1 MAMGRRIS
9 RREFNRL
16 AAATGAIALVPF
28 GSAQSQVRFV
38 SPPFQLGVASGD
50 PSADGFVIWTRL
62 APEPFDPGYLGQ
74 TIFEVAWEVAEDS
87 GFARIAKHGAAWARP
102 HLAHAVHV
110 VVDGLQPGREY
121 FYRFR
126 LGRYESATGRAL
138 TCPAPNA
145 APAALK
151 FAFASCAHYEQ
162 GFFSAYR
169 YMAGDRPDLI
179 LMLGDYIYED
189 AWGDRRVRQFDPLEA
204 VTLADY
210 RRRYTQYRSDPDLQ
224 AAHAACPWLLTWD
237 DHEVDNDYVGL
248 TSEHEL
254 CGGAAVR
261 ESFPARR
268 AAAYQ
273 AWFEHMPVRPSRLKP
288 GMAVQIYGTVD
299 WGTLARFYVLDTRQ
313 HRSVQVC
320 PNLPTVARCDFE
332 KGRKILFGGA
342 GGASFI
348 DPAEPAC
355 KAALADSTRT
365 VLGAEQERWLD
376 EALSGSA
383 AAWNL
388 LAQNVMLMTVA
399 EGTAE
404 SPRHYSDAWAGYP
417 PARERLLAALVKH
430 GAANPV
436 VLTGDIHS
444 FWVNEIA
451 NAAGR
456 PVATELVTSSIAT
469 STYDKSAVL
478 PLNPGAKFH
487 DGQHNGYVRCELGRA
502 ALRADIVAIDDRA
515 DPRSKRSVTATFEV
529 LAGEPRVHR
538 KASDGIGLVPAEGVE
553 PPT

>member
-1 MAMGRRIS
+1 MAKGRRFS
-9 RREFNRL
+9 RREFHRQ
-16 AAATGAIALVPF
+16 AAAAGVLAVVPF
-28 GSAQSQVRFV
+28 GSAQSQVRFA

-50 PSADGFVIWTRL
+50 PSESGFVIWTRL
-62 APEPFDPGYLGQ
+62 APEPFDPAYLGQ

-87 GFARIAKHGAAWARP
+87 GFARIVRQGVAWARP

-110 VVDGLQPGREY
+110 AVDELQAGREY

-126 LGRYESATGRAL
+126 IGRYESPAGRAL
-138 TCPAPNA
+138 TCPAPDA
-145 APAALK
+145 ATDSLK
-151 FAFASCAHYEQ
+151 FVFASCAHYEQ

-169 YMAGDRPDLI
+169 YMADDRPDLI

-189 AWGDRRVRQFDPLEA
+189 AWGDRRVRHFDPLEA

-224 AAHAACPWLLTWD
+224 AAHAVCPWLVTWD

-254 CGGAAVR
+254 CGGEAVR
-261 ESFPARR
+261 EAFPARR

-273 AWFEHMPVRPSRLKP
+273 AWFEHMPVRPSRLRP
-288 GMAVQIYGTVD
+288 GMAMQIYGTMD
-299 WGTLARFYVLDTRQ
+299 WGRLARFYVLDTRQ
-313 HRSVQVC
+313 YRSVQVC
-320 PNLPTVARCDFE
+320 PSLPTVERCDLE

-342 GGASFI
+342 GGANFI
-348 DPAEPAC
+348 DPTETSC
-355 KAALADSTRT
+355 KAALADSSRT

-376 EALSGSA
+376 EALAGSA
-383 AAWNL
+383 AAWNV
-388 LAQNVMLMTVA
+388 LAQNVMVMTVA
-399 EGTAE
+399 EGTTE

-417 PARERLLAALVKH
+417 PARERLFAALAKQRT
-430 GAANPV
+430 ANPV

-444 FWVNEIA
+444 FWVNELA

-456 PVATELVTSSIAT
+456 PVAVELVTSSIAT

-487 DGQHNGYVRCELGRA
+487 DGGHNGYMRCELGRD
-502 ALRADIVAIDDRA
+502 ALRTDIVAIEDRE
-515 DPRSKRSVTATFEV
+515 DPRSERSVVASFEIR
-529 LAGEPRVHR
+529 AGEPRIHR
-538 KASDGIGLVPAEGVE
+538 
-553 PPT
+553 TNTH